1 MTEIKRVVIIG
12 AGGVG
17 FWLTI
22 ALMRDIA
29 AGILVEVWDD
39 DDIGVTG
46 NGHFRMPLTLV
57 GAKKVDLLADFVSY
71 KMGDRRIT
79 PIDKRLEPAYLRGR
93 TETETLFVDC
103 TDMKTADR
111 EALLNMIR
119 LANGKYLRVS
129 YDGLGIVTV
138 SPGVPFDVEGA
149 PGGYQMMPDL
159 DVSFIAGGIGA
170 RAVRKVLE
178 ENEFI
183 EDQWNFPALQR
194 GNQDNVHSINSV
206 ELPSSEGVSGEN

>member
-1 MTEIKRVVIIG
+1 MTEIKKVVIIG

-29 AGILVEVWDD
+29 AGIQVEVWDD

-46 NGHFRMPLTLV
+46 NGHFRMPRTLV
-57 GAKKVDLLADFVSY
+57 GAKKVDLLADFVSH
-71 KMGDRRIT
+71 KMGDRYIT
-79 PIDKRLEPAYLRGR
+79 PIDKRLEPSYLRGR

-103 TDMKTADR
+103 TDMKTSDR

-194 GNQDNVHSINSV
+194 GNQDDVHSINSV
-206 ELPSSEGVSGEN
+206 ELPGSEGVSGEN

>member
-1 MTEIKRVVIIG
+1 MADKTQKVVIIG

-22 ALMRDIA
+22 ALMRDIPW
-29 AGILVEVWDD
+29 GIPVEVWDD
-39 DDIGVTG
+39 DDIGMTG
-46 NGHFRMPLTLV
+46 NGHFRLPLTYQ
-57 GAKKVDLLADFVSY
+57 GAKKVEVLHDFISF
-71 KMGDRRIT
+71 KMGDRSII
-79 PIDKRLEPAYLRGR
+79 PIEKRLEPSYLRGR
-93 TETETLFVDC
+93 TETGTLFVDC
-103 TDMKTADR
+103 TDMKTSDR

-119 LANGKYLRVS
+119 LADGKYLRVS

-178 ENEFI
+178 QNEFI

-194 GNQDNVHSINSV
+194 GNQDDVR
-206 ELPSSEGVSGEN
+206 